1 MLVPPSRA
9 FVLAVVAFAPSIMLT
24 VPKTPIRRITI
35 ATRTSTSVMPPSS
48 WRAGER
54 DIPSGIGSVGSDLE
68 ARATRLAASRRKR
81 KGRAQGP
88 APDESA
94 RVVGYQVPPALQPP

>member
-9 FVLAVVAFAPSIMLT
+9 FVFAGVAFAPAVMFT
-24 VPKTPIRRITI
+24 VPKTPRRRFTI
-35 ATRTSTSVMPPSS
+35 ATRPSTSVMPPSS

-54 DIPSGIGSVGSDLE
+54 DIPSGLGSLASDLE

-81 KGRAQGP
+81 KGRDQGP
-88 APDESA
+88 SPDESA
-94 RVVGYQVPPALQPP
+94 RVVGYQVPPAL